1 MPAATAAAI
10 SAGDMIKFR
19 KNAVSIFHIIVNA
32 FGKFSSE
39 SGKWIFLLSGN
50 KLFNGQQAIITETTI
65 KGTGKICFGGIA
77 E

>member
-19 KNAVSIFHIIVNA
+19 KNAVSIFHIIMNA

-39 SGKWIFLLSGN
+39 PGKWIFFLSGN
-50 KLFNGQQAIITETTI
+50 KRFNGHQAIITKTTI
-65 KGTGKICFGGIA
+65 KGARKICFGRIA

>member
-19 KNAVSIFHIIVNA
+19 KNAVSFFHIIMNS

-39 SGKWIFLLSGN
+39 PGKWIFFLSGN
-50 KLFNGQQAIITETTI
+50 KLFNGQQTIIAETII
-65 KGTGKICFGGIA
+65 KGFRKICFGRIA
-77 E
+77 A